1 MTAVSEEL
9 AGLAEFSGSLLRPTD
24 DGYDEVRRVH
34 NAMIDRR
41 PALIARC
48 RTTADVVAA
57 VNAAR
62 DRELEISIRGGGHNV
77 AGRAVT
83 EGGLMIDLSPM
94 KGVHVDPA
102 ARTARAQGGVTWGEL
117 NRETQLHGL
126 AVTGGAISTTGI
138 AGLTLGG
145 GFGFLMGKH
154 GLTVDN
160 LLSVQVVTADGD
172 VLTVSSG
179 EHPDLFW
186 ALRGGGGNFGV
197 VTSFEYRLHSVGP
210 TVIGGAVVHPIE
222 AAGDLFRL
230 YRDVSAAFPDELV
243 GYPAL
248 IHSPDGSGTQLAG
261 VMVGHVGAHDQAR
274 KDLAE
279 LVRYGSPIDVSVG
292 PIGYTTLNTLIDA
305 ACPRGA
311 FYYWKS
317 SFLSGLSD
325 DGIDTLVEQFA
336 KCPPP
341 MSLIVLEDVHGE
353 ATRVPVEATAVPHRD
368 RGFNMGLYAT
378 WRDPV
383 AAAEHVAWTR
393 AAYDAMR
400 PFLSGLRYVNYLGD
414 DESGHE
420 AIRAAYGPNYD
431 RLVDVKTAY
440 DPDNIFHL
448 NQNIPPRR

>member
-1 MTAVSEEL
+1 MTTVGEEL
-9 AGLAEFSGSLLRPTD
+9 AGLEVFSGTLLGPTD
-24 DGYDEVRRVH
+24 DGYEEARRVH

-41 PALIARC
+41 PALIAKC
-48 RTTADVVAA
+48 RGTADVAAA
-57 VNAAR
+57 VIAAR
-62 DRELEISIRGGGHNV
+62 ENDLEISIRGGGHNV

-83 EGGLMIDLSPM
+83 DGGLMIDLSPM
-94 KGVHVDPA
+94 RGIHVDPA
-102 ARTARAQGGVTWGEL
+102 TRTGRAQGGVTWAEL

-160 LLSVQVVTADGD
+160 LLSVELVTSGGT
-172 VLTVSSG
+172 VLTASED

-197 VTSFEYRLHSVGP
+197 VTSFEYRLHPIGP
-210 TVIGGAVVHPIE
+210 TVVGGAIVHPIE
-222 AAGDLFRL
+222 AAGDLFRF
-230 YRDVSAAFPDELV
+230 YRDVCAAFPDDVV

-248 IHSPDGSGTQLAG
+248 VHAPDGSRTKLAG
-261 VMVGHVGAHDQAR
+261 VMVGHVGEHEQAR

-279 LVRYGSPIDVSVG
+279 LVRFGTPLDVAVG
-292 PIGYTTLNTLIDA
+292 PIAYTTLNTLIDD

-311 FYYWKS
+311 LYYWKS
-317 SFLSGLSD
+317 SFLSELSD
-325 DGIDTLVEQFA
+325 DAIDTLVERFA
-336 KCPPP
+336 ICPPP

-353 ATRVPVEATAVPHRD
+353 ATRVAVDATAVPHRQ
-368 RGFNMGLYAT
+368 RGFNLGIYGT
-378 WRDPV
+378 WRDPKDTD
-383 AAAEHVAWTR
+383 ELVAWTR
-393 AAYDAMR
+393 ETYEAME

-414 DESGHE
+414 DETGDE
-420 AIRAAYGPNYD
+420 PIRAAFGPNYE

-440 DPDNIFHL
+440 DPDNVFHL
-448 NQNIPPRR
+448 NQNIRPRP